1 MSEQEHQENSEHI
14 VPPTTYLAIIL
25 TLLVLTATTVGAAFI
40 NLHRFNI
47 VVALA
52 IATLK
57 ATLVVL
63 FFMHAKYSPKRTKL
77 IILAGIFWLALLLG
91 MTLSDYITRVDYR
104 GVRFPMTQVI
114 QQLPAQRAW
123 SARRSHPQESKS
135 VHLKTTRARRPWH
148 ANLQRVLHPAPL
160 IFIT

>member
-1 MSEQEHQENSEHI
+1 VSEQEHPEHTEHI

-25 TLLVLTATTVGAAFI
+25 TLLVLTGTTVGAAFI

-77 IILAGIFWLALLLG
+77 IILAGVFWLALLLG

-104 GVRFPMTQVI
+104 GVRFPISQVT
-114 QQLPAQRAW
+114 QQLSPQRG
-123 SARRSHPQESKS
+123 
-135 VHLKTTRARRPWH
+135 
-148 ANLQRVLHPAPL
+148 
-160 IFIT
+160 